1 MAVDSRNRRMSLI
14 GLGSPVPRV
23 LPHPDGAFS
32 TANDRY
38 MLVFLYP
45 IFTDTPTPPTPTPD
59 AGGGA
64 SSGRGDSG
72 RGTYID
78 WSRPRRRWIDREDE
92 ELFIIIEDSD
102 YI

>member
-1 MAVDSRNRRMSLI
+1 MAVDSRNRRMAMI

-23 LPHPDGAFS
+23 LPHPDGGFS

-45 IFTDTPTPPTPTPD
+45 IFAEVPPTPTPT
-59 AGGGA
+59 GGA

-72 RGTYID
+72 RGQYVD
-78 WSRPRRRWIDREDE
+78 WSLPRKRWIDREDE
-92 ELFIIIEDSD
+92 ELLFIILDD
-102 YI
+102 

>member
-1 MAVDSRNRRMSLI
+1 MAVDSRNRRMAMI

-45 IFTDTPTPPTPTPD
+45 IFTEVPPAPTPD
-59 AGGGA
+59 AGG
-64 SSGRGDSG
+64 SSGAG
-72 RGTYID
+72 RPWPQKLINVILPHRILID
-78 WSRPRRRWIDREDE
+78 DEDV
-92 ELFIIIEDSD
+92 LFIIMDD
-102 YI
+102 